1 MPRQTPLERTRNIGI
16 MAHIDAGKTTTTER
30 ILFYTGIT
38 YKLGEV
44 HEGTAV
50 MDWMEQEQERGITIT
65 SAATTCFWRDTRIN
79 IIDTPGHVDFTAEVE
94 RSLRVLDGAVAVFD
108 AVSGVEPQSET
119 VWRQADKYR
128 VPRICFVNK
137 MDRVGAD
144 FAQTLEQIESKLG
157 GNPVAVQL
165 PIGSEDKFRG
175 VVDLVKMRA
184 ITYKDETLGADYDVS
199 EIPADLLAEAKQYRE
214 KLIEK
219 VSEHD
224 DVLLGKYLH
233 GEEITE
239 DEIKAVLRR
248 RVVQSVRHEPAPF
261 TVVICGSAFKNKGV
275 QPLLD
280 AVVDY
285 LPSPIDIPPI
295 TGLDPRAAED
305 TLVERKASDEAPFA
319 ALAFKIMTD
328 PFVGQLTFIRVYSG
342 VLTSGSS
349 IYNATKRR
357 NERVGRLLK
366 MHANKREE
374 IKEVYAGD
382 IAAAVGLK
390 QVSTGDTL
398 CDEKNPVVLES
409 MDFPEPVISLAI
421 EPKTKGDQEKLGQ
434 GLAKLMAEDPTF
446 RVRTDEQT
454 AQVVIAGMG
463 ELHLEIIVDRLKRE
477 FNVEASVGK
486 PQVAYKETLTRPADG
501 DGRYVRQTGGR
512 GQYGHAK
519 IHLYPGEPGS
529 GYVFENEIV
538 GGVIPKEFIKP
549 IDAGIKEALTR
560 GVLAG
565 YPVDDVRVELYDGS
579 YHEVDSS
586 EMAFKIAGSMAF
598 QDAAKKA
605 KPVLL
610 EPVMRV
616 EVVVPKEYLGD
627 VMGDLASRRGRIQ
640 SQEDRGGTQI
650 VKARVPLSEMFGYAT
665 DLRSR
670 SQGRATYSMHFD
682 RYEQAP
688 QQVSEEVVARIQ
700 GTKH

>member
-1 MPRQTPLERTRNIGI
+1 

-38 YKLGEV
+38 YKIGEV

-65 SAATTCFWRDTRIN
+65 SAATTCFWRDIRIN

-94 RSLRVLDGAVAVFD
+94 RSLRVLDGACAVFD

-137 MDRVGAD
+137 MDRIGAD
-144 FAQTLEQIESKLG
+144 FKATLSQIETKLG
-157 GNPVAVQL
+157 ANPVAIQL
-165 PIGSEDKFRG
+165 PIGSEDKFLG
-175 VVDLVKMRA
+175 VIDLVKMKA
-184 ITYKDETLGADYDVS
+184 ITYKDETMGADYVVAD
-199 EIPADLLAEAKQYRE
+199 IPADLLPEAQAYRE

-224 DVLLGKYLH
+224 DKLLEKYLA
-233 GEEITE
+233 GIEFTE
-239 DEIKAVLRR
+239 DEIKAALRH
-248 RVVQSVRHEPAPF
+248 RVMKSVREEDTAF
-261 TVVICGSAFKNKGV
+261 VVVICGSAFKNKGV

-280 AVVDY
+280 AIVDY
-285 LPSPIDIPPI
+285 LPSPLEVPAIV
-295 TGLDPRAAED
+295 GLDPDSKEEKHIERPAA
-305 TLVERKASDEAPFA
+305 DEAPFS
-319 ALAFKIMTD
+319 ALAFKLMTD

-349 IYNATKRR
+349 VYNSTKQRT
-357 NERVGRLLK
+357 ERVGRLLK

-398 CDEKNPVVLES
+398 CDEKKPVVLES

-421 EPKTKGDQEKLGQ
+421 EPKTKSDQEKLGV

-446 RVRTDEQT
+446 RVKTDEQT
-454 AQVVIAGMG
+454 GQVVIAGMG

-477 FNVEASVGK
+477 FGVEASVGK

-501 DGRYVRQTGGR
+501 EMKYAKQTGGR

-519 IHLYPGEPGS
+519 IHLFPGEPGT
-529 GYVFENEIV
+529 GYIFENEV
-538 GGVIPKEFIKP
+538 TQGSIPKEFIKP
-549 IDAGIKEALTR
+549 IDEGIKEALTR

-565 YPVDDVRVELYDGS
+565 YPIDDVRIVLYDGS
-579 YHEVDSS
+579 YHDVDSS

-616 EVVVPKEYLGD
+616 EVVVPKDYMGD

-650 VKARVPLSEMFGYAT
+650 VNARVPLSEMFGYAT

-670 SQGRATYSMHFD
+670 TQGRATYSMHFD

-688 QQVSEEVVARIQ
+688 PQVSEEVVAKIQ
-700 GTKH
+700 GTK

>member
-1 MPRQTPLERTRNIGI
+1 MPRQTPLNRIRNIGI

-38 YKLGEV
+38 YKIGEV

-65 SAATTCFWRDTRIN
+65 SAATTCFWHDARIN

-94 RSLRVLDGAVAVFD
+94 RSLRVLDGACAVFD

-144 FAQTLEQIESKLG
+144 FKRTLEQIETKLG
-157 GNPVAVQL
+157 GNPVAIQL

-175 VVDLVKMRA
+175 MIDLVKMKA
-184 ITYKDETLGADYDVS
+184 ITYLDETIGADYVVED
-199 EIPADLLAEAKQYRE
+199 IPADMLAEAKVYRE

-224 DVLLGKYLH
+224 DVLLEKYLR
-233 GEEITE
+233 GEAITD
-239 DEIKAVLRR
+239 DEIKAVLRKR
-248 RVVQSVRHEPAPF
+248 LIQSVRHEAAPF
-261 TVVICGSAFKNKGV
+261 VVVVCGAAFKNKGV

-285 LPSPIDIPPI
+285 LPSPLDVPPI
-295 TGLDPRAAED
+295 TGLDPNAKEETRIERPAA
-305 TLVERKASDEAPFA
+305 DEAPFSS
-319 ALAFKIMTD
+319 LAFKLMAD

-349 IYNATKRR
+349 VYNATKQRT
-357 NERVGRLLK
+357 ERVGRLLK

-390 QVSTGDTL
+390 QVNTGDTL
-398 CDEKNPVVLES
+398 CDEKRPIVLES

-421 EPKTKGDQEKLGQ
+421 EPKTKSDQEKLGI
-434 GLAKLMAEDPTF
+434 GLAKLMSEDPTF
-446 RVRTDEQT
+446 RVNTDEQT
-454 AQVVIAGMG
+454 GQVVIAGMG

-477 FNVEASVGK
+477 FSVEASVGK

-501 DGRYVRQTGGR
+501 EMKYVKQTGGR
-512 GQYGHAK
+512 GQYGHVK
-519 IHLYPGEPGS
+519 IHLFPGEPGT
-529 GYVFENEIV
+529 GYIFENEV
-538 GGVIPKEFIKP
+538 TQGSIPKEFIKP
-549 IDAGIKEALTR
+549 VDEGIKEALTR
-560 GVLAG
+560 GVIAG
-565 YPVDDVRVELYDGS
+565 YPIDDVRIELYDGS
-579 YHEVDSS
+579 YHDVDSS

-598 QDAAKKA
+598 QHAAKKA

-610 EPVMRV
+610 EPVMKV
-616 EVVVPKEYLGD
+616 EVVVPKDYMGD
-627 VMGDLASRRGRIQ
+627 VMGDIASRRGRIQ

-650 VKARVPLSEMFGYAT
+650 INARVPLSEMFGYAT

-670 SQGRATYSMHFD
+670 TQGRATYSMHFE

-688 QQVSEEVVARIQ
+688 RNVSEEIIARVQ
-700 GTKH
+700 GTK